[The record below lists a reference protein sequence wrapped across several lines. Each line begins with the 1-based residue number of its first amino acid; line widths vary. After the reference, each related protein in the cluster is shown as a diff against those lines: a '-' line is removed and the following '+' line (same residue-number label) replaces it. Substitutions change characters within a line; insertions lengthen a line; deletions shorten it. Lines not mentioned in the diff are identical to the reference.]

1 MGWGASR
8 VFPARLASRE
18 STQPLN
24 AAPAL
29 SQVTV
34 IPSVG
39 NQIVR
44 CSIGWLIPLH
54 RLDHPRLVGE
64 GGIKS
69 HEWAGCVSN
78 DRPRSE
84 CPLEAS
90 SAITGDAGL
99 RMRKVPP

>member
-29 SQVTV
+29 SQVT
-34 IPSVG
+34 
-39 NQIVR
+39 
-44 CSIGWLIPLH
+44 LIPLH